1 MMRSLTSKTLPVP
14 SLNSPLAEPEGRVAE
29 PPLETPTPSR
39 PWLLPL
45 SDHGSARSLTPEQ
58 VNALSPV
65 ALAYI
70 GDAVYELFV
79 RGMFLFP
86 PKRIQAFHQQVV
98 SQVRAEQQAYQ
109 VQQLTP
115 LLTEAEQDLLR
126 RGRNA
131 SSRGPRRVDSQ
142 IYQQSTGF
150 EALVGYLYLTDPARL
165 VELLSTLTF
174 DSPQRTITIPPVVG
188 TSEDDTP

>member
-1 MMRSLTSKTLPVP
+1 
-14 SLNSPLAEPEGRVAE
+14 VAE
-29 PPLETPTPSR
+29 PPLGKSSVSL
-39 PWLLPL
+39 PWLLRFNAETP
-45 SDHGSARSLTPEQ
+45 SLTPEQ

-79 RGMFLFP
+79 RGSFLLP

-98 SQVRAEQQAYQ
+98 SHVRAEQQAHY
-109 VQQLTP
+109 VQQLLP
-115 LLTEAEQDLLR
+115 LLTAAEQDLLR

-131 SSRGPRRVDSQ
+131 SSRGPRRVDSH

-150 EALVGYLYLTDPARL
+150 EALIGYLYLTDPTRL
-165 VELLSTLTF
+165 GELLHSL
-174 DSPQRTITIPPVVG
+174 DLVGSPPSSSPPIP
-188 TSEDDTP
+188 ED

>member
-1 MMRSLTSKTLPVP
+1 VAELPPETHLP
-14 SLNSPLAEPEGRVAE
+14 SL
-29 PPLETPTPSR
+29 
-39 PWLLPL
+39 PWLLQFG
-45 SDHGSARSLTPEQ
+45 DHGEARALTPEQ

-115 LLTEAEQDLLR
+115 LLTEAEKDLLR

-150 EALVGYLYLTDPARL
+150 EALVGYLYLTKPARL
-165 VELLSTLTF
+165 MELLSALTF
-174 DSPQRTITIPPVVG
+174 DSPQPTMAIDPLVG
-188 TSEDDTP
+188 TSEEDRP

>member
-1 MMRSLTSKTLPVP
+1 MAELPSETSASLQGLLQFSAHSPAMGLP
-14 SLNSPLAEPEGRVAE
+14 
-29 PPLETPTPSR
+29 
-39 PWLLPL
+39 
-45 SDHGSARSLTPEQ
+45 PEQ

-79 RGMFLFP
+79 RSSFLLP

-98 SQVRAEQQAYQ
+98 NQVRAEQQAHQ
-109 VQQLTP
+109 VQQLLP
-115 LLTEAEQDLLR
+115 LLTAAEQDLLR

-142 IYQQSTGF
+142 IYQQSTAF
-150 EALVGYLYLTDPARL
+150 EALIGYLYLTDPSRL
-165 VELLSTLTF
+165 VELLSTLNL
-174 DSPQRTITIPPVVG
+174 SANP
-188 TSEDDTP
+188 SSS

>member
-1 MMRSLTSKTLPVP
+1 MMRSRTSTTLPVP
-14 SLNSPLAEPEGRVAE
+14 SPNPPLAEPERRVAE
-29 PPLETPTPSR
+29 LSPETPSDR
-39 PWLLPL
+39 LPWLLQFG
-45 SDHGSARSLTPEQ
+45 DHGLGALTPEQ

-98 SQVRAEQQAYQ
+98 SQVRAEQQDYQ

-115 LLTEAEQDLLR
+115 LLTEAEKDLLR

-150 EALVGYLYLTDPARL
+150 EVLVGYLYLTNPARL
-165 VELLSTLTF
+165 VELLSALTF
-174 DSPQRTITIPPVVG
+174 DSPQPTIASPPGVG
-188 TSEDDTP
+188 PSEDGTP

>member
-1 MMRSLTSKTLPVP
+1 M
-14 SLNSPLAEPEGRVAE
+14 A
-29 PPLETPTPSR
+29 
-39 PWLLPL
+39 
-45 SDHGSARSLTPEQ
+45 LTPEQ
-58 VNALSPV
+58 INSLSPV

-79 RGMFLFP
+79 RGLFLLP

-98 SQVRAEQQAYQ
+98 NQVRAEQQAQQ
-109 VQQLTP
+109 VQRLLP

-150 EALVGYLYLTDPARL
+150 EALIGYLYLTDPARL
-165 VELLSTLTF
+165 MELLGSL
-174 DSPQRTITIPPVVG
+174 DLSP
-188 TSEDDTP
+188 

>member
-1 MMRSLTSKTLPVP
+1 MADLTPEPSASLLRLLQFGAYSPAGSLTL
-14 SLNSPLAEPEGRVAE
+14 
-29 PPLETPTPSR
+29 
-39 PWLLPL
+39 
-45 SDHGSARSLTPEQ
+45 EQ

-79 RGMFLFP
+79 RGSFLLP

-98 SQVRAEQQAYQ
+98 NQVRAEQQAYQ
-109 VQQLTP
+109 VQQLLP
-115 LLTEAEQDLLR
+115 LLTAAEQDLLR

-142 IYQQSTGF
+142 IYQQSTAF
-150 EALVGYLYLTDPARL
+150 EALIGYLYLTDQTRL
-165 VELLSTLTF
+165 AELLNTLELSVTPPSSQA
-174 DSPQRTITIPPVVG
+174 SPENSHG
-188 TSEDDTP
+188 

>member
-1 MMRSLTSKTLPVP
+1 MALTL
-14 SLNSPLAEPEGRVAE
+14 
-29 PPLETPTPSR
+29 
-39 PWLLPL
+39 
-45 SDHGSARSLTPEQ
+45 EQ

-79 RGMFLFP
+79 RGSYLLP

-98 SQVRAEQQAYQ
+98 HQVRAEQQAWQ
-109 VQQLTP
+109 VQQLLP
-115 LLTEAEQDLLR
+115 LLTAAEQDLLR

-142 IYQQSTGF
+142 IYQQSTAF
-150 EALVGYLYLTDPARL
+150 EALIGYLYLTDQSRL
-165 VELLSTLTF
+165 AELLSALDLSVTLSSSQAFCDNPST
-174 DSPQRTITIPPVVG
+174 
-188 TSEDDTP
+188 

>member
-1 MMRSLTSKTLPVP
+1 MS
-14 SLNSPLAEPEGRVAE
+14 AEPSAS
-29 PPLETPTPSR
+29 LQ
-39 PWLLPL
+39 WLLQF
-45 SDHGSARSLTPEQ
+45 SARSPVLSLSPEQ
-58 VNALSPV
+58 VNSLSPV

-79 RGMFLFP
+79 RSTFLLP
-86 PKRIQAFHQQVV
+86 PKRIQSFHQQVV
-98 SQVRAEQQAYQ
+98 SQVRAERQAQQ
-109 VQQLTP
+109 VQQLMP

-150 EALVGYLYLTDPARL
+150 EALVGYLYLTNPSRL
-165 VELLSTLTF
+165 VDLLSALDLSAT
-174 DSPQRTITIPPVVG
+174 G
-188 TSEDDTP
+188 

>member
-1 MMRSLTSKTLPVP
+1 
-14 SLNSPLAEPEGRVAE
+14 VAE
-29 PPLETPTPSR
+29 PLAGSPHSSLQR
-39 PWLLPL
+39 L
-45 SDHGSARSLTPEQ
+45 SQFSAQGSELDLTPDQ
-58 VNALSPV
+58 VRSLSPV

-79 RGMFLFP
+79 RGLFLLP

-98 SQVRAEQQAYQ
+98 NQVRAEQQAQQ
-109 VQQLTP
+109 VQQLLP

-131 SSRGPRRVDSQ
+131 SSRGPRRIDSQ

-165 VELLSTLTF
+165 GELLNTLSF
-174 DSPQRTITIPPVVG
+174 DPPQPP
-188 TSEDDTP
+188 S

>member
-1 MMRSLTSKTLPVP
+1 M
-14 SLNSPLAEPEGRVAE
+14 A
-29 PPLETPTPSR
+29 
-39 PWLLPL
+39 
-45 SDHGSARSLTPEQ
+45 LTPEQ
-58 VNALSPV
+58 INSLSPV

-79 RGMFLFP
+79 RGMFLLP
-86 PKRIQAFHQQVV
+86 PKRIQVFHQQVV
-98 SQVRAEQQAYQ
+98 NQVRAEQQAHQ
-109 VQQLTP
+109 VQRLLP

-150 EALVGYLYLTDPARL
+150 EALIGYLYLSDPARL
-165 VELLSTLTF
+165 MELLGGLDLSH
-174 DSPQRTITIPPVVG
+174 
-188 TSEDDTP
+188 

>member
-1 MMRSLTSKTLPVP
+1 MLGLLQFGAHSSAGSLTL
-14 SLNSPLAEPEGRVAE
+14 
-29 PPLETPTPSR
+29 
-39 PWLLPL
+39 
-45 SDHGSARSLTPEQ
+45 EQ

-79 RGMFLFP
+79 RGSFLLP

-98 SQVRAEQQAYQ
+98 NQVRAEQQARQ
-109 VQQLTP
+109 VQQLLP
-115 LLTEAEQDLLR
+115 LLTAAEQDLLR

-142 IYQQSTGF
+142 IYQQSTAF
-150 EALVGYLYLTDPARL
+150 EALIGYLYLTDQNRL
-165 VELLSTLTF
+165 AELLN
-174 DSPQRTITIPPVVG
+174 TIELSVTP
-188 TSEDDTP
+188 SSSQAASDTPPG

>member
-1 MMRSLTSKTLPVP
+1 MAELPSEISVG
-14 SLNSPLAEPEGRVAE
+14 LQG
-29 PPLETPTPSR
+29 
-39 PWLLPL
+39 LLQF
-45 SDHGSARSLTPEQ
+45 SAHGSAMALTPEQ

-79 RGMFLFP
+79 RGSFLLP

-98 SQVRAEQQAYQ
+98 HQVRAEQQAQQ
-109 VQQLTP
+109 VQQLLP
-115 LLTEAEQDLLR
+115 LLTAAEQDLLR

-142 IYQQSTGF
+142 IYQQSTAF
-150 EALVGYLYLTDPARL
+150 EALIGYLYLTDQSRL
-165 VELLSTLTF
+165 AELLSAL
-174 DSPQRTITIPPVVG
+174 DLSV
-188 TSEDDTP
+188 TPSNSQAFSDHPSS

>member
-1 MMRSLTSKTLPVP
+1 M
-14 SLNSPLAEPEGRVAE
+14 A
-29 PPLETPTPSR
+29 
-39 PWLLPL
+39 
-45 SDHGSARSLTPEQ
+45 LTPEQ
-58 VNALSPV
+58 INSLSPV

-79 RGMFLFP
+79 RGMFLLP
-86 PKRIQAFHQQVV
+86 PKRIQVFHQQVV
-98 SQVRAEQQAYQ
+98 NHVRAEQQAHQ
-109 VQQLTP
+109 VQRLLP

-150 EALVGYLYLTDPARL
+150 EALIGYLYLSDPARL
-165 VELLSTLTF
+165 MELLGSL
-174 DSPQRTITIPPVVG
+174 DLSP
-188 TSEDDTP
+188 

>member
-1 MMRSLTSKTLPVP
+1 MADLTSEPSASLLWLLRFSAHDSAGSLTL
-14 SLNSPLAEPEGRVAE
+14 
-29 PPLETPTPSR
+29 
-39 PWLLPL
+39 
-45 SDHGSARSLTPEQ
+45 EQ

-79 RGMFLFP
+79 RGSFLLP

-98 SQVRAEQQAYQ
+98 NQVRAEQQARQ
-109 VQQLTP
+109 VQQLLP
-115 LLTEAEQDLLR
+115 LLTAAEQDLLR

-142 IYQQSTGF
+142 IYQQSTAF
-150 EALVGYLYLTDPARL
+150 EALIGYLYLTDQSRL
-165 VELLSTLTF
+165 AELLNTLDLSVTPS
-174 DSPQRTITIPPVVG
+174 SPQAASENPPG
-188 TSEDDTP
+188 

>member
-1 MMRSLTSKTLPVP
+1 MP
-14 SLNSPLAEPEGRVAE
+14 SLNPPLAEPERRVAE
-29 PPLETPTPSR
+29 LSPETPPDR
-39 PWLLPL
+39 LPWLLQFG
-45 SDHGSARSLTPEQ
+45 DHGLGALTPEQ
-58 VNALSPV
+58 VNTLSPV

-109 VQQLTP
+109 VQQLLP
-115 LLTEAEQDLLR
+115 LLTDTERDLLR

-150 EALVGYLYLTDPARL
+150 EALVGYLYLTNPARL
-165 VELLSTLTF
+165 VELLSALTF
-174 DSPQRTITIPPVVG
+174 DSPQSAIASPPGVEP
-188 TSEDDTP
+188 SEDGTP

>member
-1 MMRSLTSKTLPVP
+1 MAELSPEHSPP
-14 SLNSPLAEPEGRVAE
+14 SLQ
-29 PPLETPTPSR
+29 
-39 PWLLPL
+39 WLLQFSACNSATAL
-45 SDHGSARSLTPEQ
+45 SPEQ
-58 VNALSPV
+58 AQALSPV

-79 RGMFLFP
+79 RGALLQP

-98 SQVRAEQQAYQ
+98 NQVRAERQAYQ
-109 VQQLTP
+109 VQQLMP
-115 LLTEAEQDLLR
+115 LLTVVEQDLLR

-150 EALVGYLYLTDPARL
+150 EALVGYLYLTNPSRL
-165 VELLSTLTF
+165 ADLLSALDLSTT
-174 DSPQRTITIPPVVG
+174 
-188 TSEDDTP
+188 E

>member
-1 MMRSLTSKTLPVP
+1 MAEPLAGSPHP
-14 SLNSPLAEPEGRVAE
+14 SLQ
-29 PPLETPTPSR
+29 
-39 PWLLPL
+39 WLPQL
-45 SDHGSARSLTPEQ
+45 SSQGTAMALTPEQ
-58 VNALSPV
+58 INSLSPV

-79 RGMFLFP
+79 RGLFLLP

-98 SQVRAEQQAYQ
+98 NQVRAEQQAQQ
-109 VQQLTP
+109 VRQLLP

-142 IYQQSTGF
+142 IYQQATGF
-150 EALVGYLYLTDPARL
+150 EALVGYLYLSDPARL
-165 VELLSTLTF
+165 GQLLKALSF
-174 DSPQRTITIPPVVG
+174 DPPQLP
-188 TSEDDTP
+188 

>member
-1 MMRSLTSKTLPVP
+1 M
-14 SLNSPLAEPEGRVAE
+14 A
-29 PPLETPTPSR
+29 
-39 PWLLPL
+39 
-45 SDHGSARSLTPEQ
+45 LTPEQ
-58 VNALSPV
+58 LNSLSPV

-79 RGMFLFP
+79 RGMFLLP

-98 SQVRAEQQAYQ
+98 NQVRAEQQAHQ
-109 VQQLTP
+109 VQRLLP

-142 IYQQSTGF
+142 VYQQATGF
-150 EALVGYLYLTDPARL
+150 EALIGYLYLSDPARL
-165 VELLSTLTF
+165 MELLGSL
-174 DSPQRTITIPPVVG
+174 DLSP
-188 TSEDDTP
+188 

>member
-1 MMRSLTSKTLPVP
+1 
-14 SLNSPLAEPEGRVAE
+14 
-29 PPLETPTPSR
+29 
-39 PWLLPL
+39 
-45 SDHGSARSLTPEQ
+45 
-58 VNALSPV
+58 V

-79 RGMFLFP
+79 RGIFLLP
-86 PKRIQAFHQQVV
+86 PKRIQVFHQQVV
-98 SQVRAEQQAYQ
+98 NQVRAEQQAHQ
-109 VQQLTP
+109 AQQLLP

-150 EALVGYLYLTDPARL
+150 EALIGYLYLTDPPRL
-165 VELLSTLTF
+165 AELLSALNF
-174 DSPQRTITIPPVVG
+174 DLQPQ
-188 TSEDDTP
+188 S

>member
-1 MMRSLTSKTLPVP
+1 MAELSSEPSPSSLQ
-14 SLNSPLAEPEGRVAE
+14 
-29 PPLETPTPSR
+29 
-39 PWLLPL
+39 WLLQFSAHSSVAL
-45 SDHGSARSLTPEQ
+45 SPEQ
-58 VNALSPV
+58 AQALSPV

-79 RGMFLFP
+79 RSAFLQP

-98 SQVRAEQQAYQ
+98 NQVRAERQAYQ
-109 VQQLTP
+109 VQRLMP

-150 EALVGYLYLTDPARL
+150 EALVGYLYLTNPSRL
-165 VELLSTLTF
+165 ADLLSALDLSAT
-174 DSPQRTITIPPVVG
+174 
-188 TSEDDTP
+188 E